1 MSVTDVTLGVHHIV
15 QWHAAKL
22 KKIDFLFIEARNF
35 MFGIGQANEGN
46 IFILPK
52 TLKLLRV
59 IWPDCQNDC
68 AAFSEILIFITQ
80 AAPLRA
86 TVRSHKAPQKIK
98 YHRPAA
104 KLRQAN

>member
-59 IWPDCQNDC
+59 IRPDCQNDC
-68 AAFSEILIFITQ
+68 AAFNELLIFITQ
-80 AAPLRA
+80 ARQLRA
-86 TVRSHKAPQKIK
+86 TVRSHKAAQKIK
-98 YHRPAA
+98 DDGSAA
-104 KLRQAN
+104 KLR